1 MTGGII
7 YCIHPT
13 PEIKDMAFKAI
24 PFYFSSYLSTHIFV
38 PLKPVPLLK
47 SEAYWHFRLAAA
59 FSLILAVLL
68 AAFITIYGKH
78 HSFLIIN
85 GFNSPP
91 FDFIFRYFTY
101 LGDGMV
107 WIPLLVY
114 VFVYKRKFLLTVI
127 LAFIICTVLIQFC
140 KWVIFADALRPLGE
154 LKNQIRMV
162 PGEHVHRISS
172 FPSGHTS
179 IAFTYALLMAFLL
192 KRLFWTFF
200 FPLVAF
206 FVGYSRIYLAQHF
219 VTDVFAGILVGMAS
233 AFLALII
240 YERLHKIKAQKKTG
254 T

>member
-1 MTGGII
+1 M
-7 YCIHPT
+7 
-13 PEIKDMAFKAI
+13 
-24 PFYFSSYLSTHIFV
+24 
-38 PLKPVPLLK
+38 LK
-47 SEAYWHFRLAAA
+47 SEAYRHFRLAAA
-59 FSLILAVLL
+59 FSLVLAVLL

-91 FDFIFRYFTY
+91 FDFIFHYFTY
-101 LGDGMV
+101 LGDGLI

-114 VFVYKRKFLLTVI
+114 VFLYKRTFLFTVI
-127 LAFIICTVLIQFC
+127 LAFLICTVLIQFC
-140 KWVIFADALRPLGE
+140 KWVIFADALRPLAE
-154 LKNQIRMV
+154 LKNQVRVV
-162 PGEHVHRISS
+162 PGEDVHSISS

-179 IAFTYALLMAFLL
+179 IAFTYALLMAFLV

-219 VTDVFAGILVGMAS
+219 VTDVFAGILVGMTS
-233 AFLALII
+233 AFLALMI
-240 YERLHKIKAQKKTG
+240 YERFNQIKARKKAG